1 MANRRDE
8 RSRAG
13 VMVRTR
19 SSAHEAPKTF
29 SSAREIDSGGTST
42 RRGTTREVERRDGD
56 RGDGDRGNEGHRGAS
71 TARRLAETSARR
83 RMGRGTRAETWSSD
97 DDDGIAAVAD
107 VLEESSRGGDKRP
120 ARRFIEPAKMMR
132 YLEANERYRRGVGSK
147 SGRARS
153 FLMSFILG
161 MTPNDGLNARRFY
174 TFMYFSAALILENYL
189 MVRGVRTSE
198 GNFVPL
204 QATENPGKFLRGLY
218 TRYLPLATFVDLFV
232 VVTFFNIDS
241 HGRPILYKEDIGMI
255 FRLVIKTIMRHPA
268 VSLTIIGYNY
278 PGHTFTS
285 KQIVLLLLSPEIVPM
300 TILDAYDGLL
310 AIAVLC
316 FTNFA
321 LYPTFF
327 IGISRALPVYRA
339 QTNLQFNAHAW
350 LGVTFAPL
358 VCFTLKKV
366 QRHLCM
372 RNSVSVQGTL
382 DSFFVRHGA
391 LFQIWRRATCSFTLD
406 RYEEQVER
414 RANGDARVARIEM
427 DDQDLNNLA
436 ESAGWDADALKDS
449 MDGFRVSFRP
459 LRPWRREH
467 VKAIISKFVD
477 SFRDVIDAHPWM
489 SIHFNIKDQ
498 EVWFR
503 GYAVKDDPGRV
514 EEWLQQHLA
523 PNFPLRDNSITSIEV
538 LTTRWRHTFSR
549 VSGPLKFMHTD
560 AFCVETESPTVV
572 GSSVIAM
579 AVGSVYAVTFAG
591 EKLDIVDMT
600 ARVGGGSVL
609 PRVRRHND
617 SHMRPLF
624 LGGLVRYFSPRFFAQ
639 NGSVDD
645 DSSHSIQVLEVAI
658 ALLGKIRRS
667 AKDQGHLVFQAVG
680 ESGISHAYPIIVTS
694 NLEVIEELNARYAH
708 TCLTTST
715 RVFLL
720 LVGHALAGEC
730 SADISHGLEHIAR
743 VRELPCLS
751 RALSRRAR

>member
-1 MANRRDE
+1 
-8 RSRAG
+8 
-13 VMVRTR
+13 MVRTR
-19 SSAHEAPKTF
+19 SSAPDAPKTLAN
-29 SSAREIDSGGTST
+29 AREIDSGGAST
-42 RRGTTREVERRDGD
+42 RRGTTREVERRDGE
-56 RGDGDRGNEGHRGAS
+56 RGREGPREAS
-71 TARRLAETSARR
+71 TARRLAQTSARR

-97 DDDGIAAVAD
+97 NDDGVAAVAD

-120 ARRFIEPAKMMR
+120 ARRFIEPAKMVR

-147 SGRARS
+147 SGRTRS
-153 FLMSFILG
+153 FFMSFILG
-161 MTPNDGLNARRFY
+161 MTPSDGLNARRFY
-174 TFMYFSAALILENYL
+174 AFVYFIVALILENYL

-198 GNFVPL
+198 GSVVPL
-204 QATENPGKFLRGLY
+204 RATENPGKFLRGVY
-218 TRYLPLATFVDLFV
+218 AKYLPLATFIDLFV
-232 VVTFFNIDS
+232 IVMFFNIDS
-241 HGRPILYKEDIGMI
+241 HGRPIRYKEDIGMI
-255 FRLVIKTIMRHPA
+255 VRLIVKTIMRHPA
-268 VSLTIIGYNY
+268 VSLAIIGYNY

-285 KQIVLLLLSPEIVPM
+285 KQVMVLLLSPEIVPM
-300 TILDAYDGLL
+300 TILDAYGGLL
-310 AIAVLC
+310 ATAVLC

-327 IGISRALPVYRA
+327 IGLSHALPVYRA
-339 QTNLQFNAHAW
+339 RTNLQFSAYAW

-358 VCFTLKKV
+358 VCFTLKKA
-366 QRHLCM
+366 QRHLRM

-382 DSFFVRHGA
+382 DSFHVRHGA
-391 LFQIWRRATCSFTLD
+391 LFQMWRRATCSFTLD

-414 RANGDARVARIEM
+414 RENGDARVARIEI

-436 ESAGWDADALKDS
+436 KSAGWDADALKDS
-449 MDGFRVSFRP
+449 MDGFCVSFRP

-467 VKAIISKFVD
+467 VKAIISKFVH

-503 GYAVKDDPGRV
+503 GYAVKDDPARV

-523 PNFPLRDNSITSIEV
+523 PHFPLRDNSITFIEV

-560 AFCVETESPTVV
+560 ACCVETESPTVV
-572 GSSVIAM
+572 GSSVVAM

-600 ARVGGGSVL
+600 AHVGGGSVL
-609 PRVRRHND
+609 PRVRRRND
-617 SHMRPLF
+617 SHLRPLF
-624 LGGLVRYFSPRFFAQ
+624 RGLVRYFSPRFFAQ

-658 ALLGKIRRS
+658 SLLGKIRRS

-680 ESGISHAYPIIVTS
+680 ESGMSRAYPIIVTS

-708 TCLTTST
+708 TCLTTSS

-730 SADISHGLEHIAR
+730 SADITHGLEHIAR
-743 VRELPCLS
+743 VRELPRLS